1 VETWKNFVRRI
12 VSTGIRGGGRS
23 GVCEQQEGSTTRL
36 ESMEEGRR
44 RSDQRGKGEAL
55 VPKGSCLRI
64 PDFKNVTRTFFCV
77 YCKCLKESRIN
88 GLVVFH
94 LVLKA

>member
-1 VETWKNFVRRI
+1 METWKNFVRRI

-55 VPKGSCLRI
+55 VHKGSCLRI
-64 PDFKNVTRTFFCV
+64 PDFKECH
-77 YCKCLKESRIN
+77 KDILLCLLQMSKGI
-88 GLVVFH
+88 
-94 LVLKA
+94 